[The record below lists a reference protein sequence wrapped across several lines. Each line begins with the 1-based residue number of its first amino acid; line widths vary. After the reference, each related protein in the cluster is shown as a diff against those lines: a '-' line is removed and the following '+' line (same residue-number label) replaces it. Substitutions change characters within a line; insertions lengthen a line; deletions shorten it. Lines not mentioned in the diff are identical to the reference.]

1 MNMYFLIAVYV
12 LFPAVILYLCYRY
25 PLVNKISPVAIAYIS
40 GFVWGNAGGSLGFF
54 PENFMAV
61 QTSISDASVAIAL
74 PLLLFSLDIRNWA
87 RLAGKA
93 LLSML
98 LAVIAIVIVA
108 TILFFVYKS
117 RVADAWH
124 LSGMAAALYT
134 GGTPNLAAIKTALGV
149 DTSRFVLMHTYDTV
163 ISMIYILFT
172 VTIAQRFFL
181 LFLPPFK
188 KTVQSG
194 LGKEQNQTEDIQLY
208 VGIFGKKSLVTLA
221 AALGISLLIV
231 GVSFVVSIPF
241 SKEMAT
247 AIIILAITTMG
258 IAASLV
264 PAIHNMEKTFQFGMY
279 LIYMFCFVVGSMVN
293 YDMIVNIDYHIMFF
307 VIISIAGSMAVHA
320 VLSRLFKVDADTFI
334 ITSVSAICSPPFVPV
349 VAGGLRNREIVLSGL
364 TTGIIGYAIG
374 NYLGISLAY
383 ILKTFG

>member
-1 MNMYFLIAVYV
+1 MNLYFLIGVYV

-40 GFVWGNAGGSLGFF
+40 GFVLGNLGVF

-61 QTSISDASVAIAL
+61 QTSLSEASVAIAL

-87 RLAGKA
+87 RLAGKT

-98 LAVIAIVIVA
+98 LAVVAIVIVA
-108 TILFFVYKS
+108 SILFFVYKN
-117 RVADAWH
+117 RVSDAWQ

-149 DTSRFVLMHTYDTV
+149 DTSRFVLLHTYDTV

-188 KTVQSG
+188 KSIQSG
-194 LGKEQNQTEDIQLY
+194 PVGEQNQTEDIQLY
-208 VGIFGKKSLVTLA
+208 AGIFGKKSLVTLA
-221 AALGISLLIV
+221 MALGVSLLIV
-231 GVSFVVSIPF
+231 GISVAVSMLFP
-241 SKEMAT
+241 KGMAA
-247 AIIILAITTMG
+247 AITILAITTLG
-258 IAASLV
+258 IGASLV
-264 PAIHNMEKTFQFGMY
+264 PAIHRMEKTFQFGMY
-279 LIYMFCFVVGSMVN
+279 LIYMFCFVVGSMVS

-307 VIISIAGSMAVHA
+307 VILSIAGSMGVHA
-320 VLSRLFKVDADTFI
+320 VLSKLFKVDADTFI

-349 VAGGLRNREIVLSGL
+349 VAGGLRNKEVVLSGL